1 MYAFF
6 KPNLVITDLDLMRTV
21 LTKEFKSFHDRG
33 LYSNETIDPAI
44 NRLFLN
50 GQNWLHYRAKM
61 TPTFTAGKM
70 KQMFVIVKQCGEELA
85 KHLEKNAQ
93 MRDTVEMRDILT
105 RYASDSI
112 MSAAFGVNTNCIQK
126 PNEYQSTS
134 QEKTTF
140 DSNFFKRILIRFA
153 PQVTD
158 FFSLPFSVQA
168 VTNFYMNLFRDTVEY
183 RKANGIVRPDLMS
196 LLIEHVEKDFDP
208 KVTVKKLTTA
218 EATAQVSF
226 ALFLAGFETSSTT
239 ATFAL
244 FELAQ
249 HQDMQEKVCKE
260 IDEILAKHGDLT
272 YDALNDM
279 TYFHKVINETLRKYP
294 PLPFLHRVCTEEI
307 DLPTTNIH
315 VPKGTLITVPLLG
328 VHRDPSIYPDPDKFD
343 PERFNADKVK
353 ERHPYAFMP
362 FGDGPRNCVGSR
374 FGYLQAKIAL
384 VSLLS
389 KYKFK
394 LHSQTP
400 VPIVFSEKS
409 AILVAKNG
417 VHLIIEP
424 R

>member
-50 GQNWLHYRAKM
+50 GQNWLRYRAKM

-208 KVTVKKLTTA
+208 K
-218 EATAQVSF
+218 
-226 ALFLAGFETSSTT
+226 
-239 ATFAL
+239 
-244 FELAQ
+244 
-249 HQDMQEKVCKE
+249 
-260 IDEILAKHGDLT
+260 
-272 YDALNDM
+272 
-279 TYFHKVINETLRKYP
+279 
-294 PLPFLHRVCTEEI
+294 
-307 DLPTTNIH
+307 
-315 VPKGTLITVPLLG
+315 
-328 VHRDPSIYPDPDKFD
+328 
-343 PERFNADKVK
+343 
-353 ERHPYAFMP
+353 
-362 FGDGPRNCVGSR
+362 GSR
-374 FGYLQAKIAL
+374 FGYLQTKVGLIY
-384 VSLLS
+384 LLS

-394 LHSQTP
+394 LHSRTP
-400 VPIVFSEKS
+400 VPLAFSERS
-409 AILVAKNG
+409 AILAPKSG
-417 VHLIIEP
+417 VYLTIEL